1 MIIHPICQELHEH
14 TCSYLHV
21 QTHAAQWHVITV
33 GLSGASFNVG
43 VPCRIFALQSCDT
56 FPDIPNHLWCC
67 STDGCATIP
76 AEVISSLGLNGVGA
90 LDPLSCFSAAG
101 ASVGGLTGNAAT
113 SDARGHSVAVPV
125 AASLA
130 AAFVLVV
137 ICALVPL
144 ARHWRRHRRVRSKA
158 DAPAAAQLGRGHAAA
173 EATPQ
178 NMSTGPSRS
187 AAHSVTAESEARQ
200 TLDLTSD
207 GPSPEPPSTITR
219 VRFDN
224 LDISRR
230 LDFKSTATGSTA
242 TGSTF
247 GATQEPQTLAEPDEQ
262 RRLLCA
268 LDNMSCSDPPPLFAR
283 RYVMLRDRAGGG
295 QSVVNFARGADGGF
309 TQFAIKCVSQRIQ
322 RAKVCDRSA
331 SARVRVSDL

>member
-1 MIIHPICQELHEH
+1 MRPVCAAERYACTPAHSCTVIH
-14 TCSYLHV
+14 
-21 QTHAAQWHVITV
+21 AQCAVTNV
-33 GLSGASFNVG
+33 VLSGASSG
-43 VPCRIFALQSCDT
+43 APCRIFALQSCDT
-56 FPDIPNHLWCC
+56 FPDVPNHLWCC

-76 AEVISSLGLNGVGA
+76 AEVISSLGLNGVGT

-101 ASVGGLTGNAAT
+101 ASVGGLTGNAA
-113 SDARGHSVAVPV
+113 SSESRGHGVAVPV

-130 AAFVLVV
+130 AAFVLLVV
-137 ICALVPL
+137 CALVPL
-144 ARHWRRHRRVRSKA
+144 VRHWRRQRRAHAKA
-158 DAPAAAQLGRGHAAA
+158 DASAADKLGSKHAAD
-173 EATPQ
+173 EAAPQ
-178 NMSTGPSRS
+178 NMSTGPSGG
-187 AAHSVTAESEARQ
+187 AAHSVTTQSDARQ

-230 LDFKSTATGSTA
+230 LDFDSPVTGSTL
-242 TGSTF
+242 

-268 LDNMSCSDPPPLFAR
+268 LDNMSCSDPPPLFAG

-309 TQFAIKCVSQRIQ
+309 TQFAIKCVGRYI
-322 RAKVCDRSA
+322 ALVI
-331 SARVRVSDL
+331 VT